1 MKFGWSGPLNSD
13 TLALMKT
20 AVPHS
25 HGFCWL
31 PLTVAL
37 LLASGLVS
45 ILAQVIPATPKKFT
59 KRVEGNGS
67 ASIGPGLAP
76 ATPKPPV
83 VRTTMYYTVS
93 DSRQWTS
100 TDGKPLLAKLI
111 IFEEAVVETQ
121 GNQTP
126 PPTPPAMPSNP
137 TVVRDGKV
145 RLLSGIKPY
154 EVPLDR
160 LSQPDRDFV
169 EGIRADVAARNFQTP
184 AAPAPPPQTQ
194 GEKEKK

>member
-1 MKFGWSGPLNSD
+1 MKFGWSGPFVSD
-13 TLALMKT
+13 TLARMKT
-20 AVPHS
+20 AVPRS
-25 HGFCWL
+25 CCGFCWL
-31 PLTVAL
+31 TLTAAL
-37 LLASGLVS
+37 LLASGPVS
-45 ILAQVIPATPKKFT
+45 ALAQAIPATPKKFT
-59 KRVEGNGS
+59 KRIEGSGG

-76 ATPKPPV
+76 VAPQPPPIL
-83 VRTTMYYTVS
+83 RTTMYYTVS

-100 TDGKPLLAKLI
+100 SDGKPLLARLI

-121 GNQTP
+121 GSQTP
-126 PPTPPAMPSNP
+126 PPTPPAMPANP

-145 RLLSGIKPY
+145 RLLSGTKPY

-169 EGIRADVAARNFQTP
+169 EGIRTAVATKNFHTP
-184 AAPAPPPQTQ
+184 AAPSSQPQ